1 MKSNGKALMFTD
13 FVVVPRGVVRLVG
26 KLSYYYTSDNQVTI

>member
-1 MKSNGKALMFTD
+1 MFTD

-26 KLSYYYTSDNQVTI
+26 KLSYYYTRDNQVTI